1 MDPLSALSQAV
12 TQPAMQ
18 IPPAEVVMA
27 VLLST
32 ALMAV
37 IAAVYK
43 HTHSGQFYSQG
54 YAHTLVLMGA
64 LITVV
69 IMVIGDNGGRAL
81 AVFGV
86 FSFIRFR
93 NLLPETRD
101 VAYLFFAMVVGLT
114 VGAQQYV
121 MAVATTVIVSGVG
134 LALWRTDSYAADRTS
149 HILRV
154 RVTNDIDFDQAFSAL
169 FERLLE
175 RSELMSIESVQAG
188 MLTEL
193 HYAVRL
199 KPEALPGELVG
210 EVQRINGNNRV
221 VLQAFGP
228 NVNDLRQADFA
239 D

>member
-1 MDPLSALSQAV
+1 MDALTPLLE
-12 TQPAMQ
+12 TLNQPSTP
-18 IPPAEVVMA
+18 IPPGEVVMA
-27 VLLST
+27 LALSA
-32 ALMAV
+32 ALMVV
-37 IAAVYK
+37 IAAVYRRS
-43 HTHSGQFYSQG
+43 HTGPFYSQG

-69 IMVIGDNGGRAL
+69 IMVIGDNGARAL

-114 VGAQQYV
+114 VGAQQYL
-121 MAVATTVIVSGVG
+121 MAVVTTVLVSLLG
-134 LALWRTDSYAADRTS
+134 LALWRTDSYAAPRAS
-149 HILRV
+149 HILRI
-154 RVTNDIDFDQAFSAL
+154 RVTNDLDFDTAFAEL
-169 FERLLE
+169 FERMLD
-175 RSELMSIESVQAG
+175 RSRLMSVESVQAG

-193 HYAVRL
+193 KYSVQM
-199 KPEALPGELVG
+199 KPGAQPGELVG
-210 EVQRINGNNRV
+210 QIQRINGNNRV

-228 NVNDLRQADFA
+228 NIEQLQLADME